1 MYTRCPH
8 CLTVFPLDAE
18 TLALGRGRLCCG
30 ACGLEFDALERLA
43 DAPDALE
50 EQPVAAHVPPRIEP
64 PVDPAQPD
72 LFAPALPPAALPSRT
87 APAARAAP
95 PSFARGQPARVGRR
109 AGWLLAALLLA
120 ATLGLQVVAAKRDEL
135 AADPRWR
142 AWLDPAC
149 ARLGCRLPAWRD
161 LAAVSLIAREISP
174 HPSVAD
180 ALLVT
185 ATLRNDAPWPQ
196 AWPLLELSLADLD
209 GKSVGLR
216 RFTAEEY
223 LGGAPPQPLLAPGQS
238 AVARLEIADPG
249 KQAVAFAFEFR

>member
-8 CLTVFPLDAE
+8 CRTVFALDAE
-18 TLALGRGRLCCG
+18 MLALGRGRLCCG

-50 EQPVAAHVPPRIEP
+50 DTPIPPRAPPRIEP
-64 PVDPAQPD
+64 PIDPAQAD
-72 LFAPALPPAALPSRT
+72 LFAAPVRPPAPPR
-87 APAARAAP
+87 PQARAAP
-95 PSFARGQPARVGRR
+95 PSFARGRPERVGNRS
-109 AGWLLAALLLA
+109 GWLLAALLLA
-120 ATLGLQVVAAKRDEL
+120 GTLGLQVVAAKRDEL

-142 AWLDPAC
+142 AWLEPAC
-149 ARLGCRLPAWRD
+149 ARLGCRLPPWRD
-161 LAAVSLIAREISP
+161 PATVSLTAREIAP

-196 AWPLLELSLADLD
+196 AWPLLELALADLD
-209 GKSVGLR
+209 GKPVGLR

-223 LGGAPPQPLLAPGQS
+223 LGGTPPEPLLGPGQS

-249 KQAVAFAFEFR
+249 KQAVAFAFDFH